1 MGAIE
6 TQRTLVKSVPE
17 LWAELS
23 EVTALGRMLQD
34 QFGEIRITRLKP
46 ESSIEWQSELAA
58 GSVELEPSGFGTR
71 VRLTAEIAEPAQVA
85 EPAPTPAPTLDPSPP
100 TRPGLLAR
108 LLRRRPRPSQAPA
121 DDDVRAPADDDVRAP
136 AEPAQT
142 LDARLA
148 RSALAAV
155 LDEIGAAR
163 HRPFSRDAGAPPRIT

>member
-23 EVTALGRMLQD
+23 EATALGRMLQD
-34 QFGEIRITRLKP
+34 QFGEIRITRLNP

-71 VRLTAEIAEPAQVA
+71 VRLTAEIAEVAQVA
-85 EPAPTPAPTLDPSPP
+85 EPAPTPAPTLDPGPP
-100 TRPGLLAR
+100 TRPRLLAR
-108 LLRRRPRPSQAPA
+108 LLRRRPRPSPPPA
-121 DDDVRAPADDDVRAP
+121 GEHEQAP
-136 AEPAQT
+136 AEPAPEEPAPT
-142 LDARLA
+142 LDAGLA

-163 HRPFSRDAGAPPRIT
+163 HRPFSRDAGAPPQIT

>member
-1 MGAIE
+1 MGAVV

-34 QFGEIRITRLKP
+34 HFGEIRITRLSP

-71 VRLTAEIAEPAQVA
+71 VRLTAEIAEPAEIAQPA
-85 EPAPTPAPTLDPSPP
+85 PAPAPTVDAAAPA
-100 TRPGLLAR
+100 RHRLLAR
-108 LLRRRPRPSQAPA
+108 LLRRRPRPDPPPNV
-121 DDDVRAPADDDVRAP
+121 DDAQ
-136 AEPAQT
+136 EPERPPQPEQPEESLEAG
-142 LDARLA
+142 LA
-148 RSALAAV
+148 RSALSAM

-163 HRPFSRDAGAPPRIT
+163 HRPFSRDAGAPPQIT